1 MSPTS
6 YQAAPPRFMTIADA
20 GGCVKLPHLRGN
32 GAADSLVPK
41 GDFGCRPRGVPV
53 VAGNVD
59 GNHPYNADAWLLW
72 PSIDKSG
79 RGAELHKRA
88 GNELTEATE
97 SFSSRSPAPRDSTT
111 TFAPRLAHV

>member
-32 GAADSLVPK
+32 GAAVSHSLQTAILAPSRK
-41 GDFGCRPRGVPV
+41 AHHV
-53 VAGNVD
+53 VARNAAAH
-59 GNHPYNADAWLLW
+59 HPYNADAWLLW

-79 RGAELHKRA
+79 GSPQLRNPA
-88 GNELTEATE
+88 GNPLPRARTAW
-97 SFSSRSPAPRDSTT
+97 SFSKKPPTRGHTI
-111 TFAPRLAHV
+111 V

>member
-41 GDFGCRPRGVPV
+41 GDFGYRP
-53 VAGNVD
+53 GNVAA
-59 GNHPYNADAWLLW
+59 NHPYNADGCPLW

-79 RGAELHKRA
+79 GSPKLRNRA
-88 GNELTEATE
+88 GKPLTKAIKSL
-97 SFSSRSPAPRDSTT
+97 SFRSTPPRGFTT
-111 TFAPRLAHV
+111 IFAWRVAEF